1 MDEINTGSPNVI
13 DARGQSISREV
24 HNGVAF
30 ANFKAHKMSYLNIT
44 SIDTDY
50 VVDGKECGF
59 ACADISS
66 CFSYNLAA
74 SYDINGRKLCEL
86 LPSDKYNNSD
96 KFVSNQSFHHFS
108 IVVRISMKASL
119 KCIFI
124 ISSFFF
130 GFFLVNCYLQG
141 PGGHGIKLFLRKV

>member
-1 MDEINTGSPNVI
+1 MDEINTGSPNHI
-13 DARGQSISREV
+13 DVRGQSISRGV
-24 HNGVAF
+24 HNGLAF

-44 SIDTDY
+44 SIGADY
-50 VVDGKECGF
+50 VVDGEECGF
-59 ACADISS
+59 ACVDISS

-108 IVVRISMKASL
+108 IVVSISMTASL
-119 KCIFI
+119 KCIFT
-124 ISSFFF
+124 SSFFF
-130 GFFLVNCYLQG
+130 PFFW
-141 PGGHGIKLFLRKV
+141 